1 LEAGD
6 QEARESFRHRRRIQ
20 FYETDAAGIV
30 HFSWYFRYFEE
41 AEHAIW
47 REAGMTIHSADASV
61 GWPRISASCE
71 FRKALKFEQEID
83 VAVHVSEM
91 TNRTIT
97 YSGTMTRDGQLIA
110 TSTWRIAHVAR
121 QADGSMRS
129 AEIPAMVAERLKP
142 FLHPAPD
149 LHPPTSDLRRPTSS

>member
-1 LEAGD
+1 MSTSGTPKE
-6 QEARESFRHRRRIQ
+6 FRLRRRVQ

-41 AEHAIW
+41 AEHAMW
-47 REAGMTIHSADASV
+47 RAAGMTIHQQDASV

-83 VAVHVSEM
+83 IAVHIAEM

-97 YSGTMTRDGQLIA
+97 YAGSIARDGQPIA
-110 TSTWRIAHVAR
+110 TSTWRIA
-121 QADGSMRS
+121 
-129 AEIPAMVAERLKP
+129 
-142 FLHPAPD
+142 
-149 LHPPTSDLRRPTSS
+149 